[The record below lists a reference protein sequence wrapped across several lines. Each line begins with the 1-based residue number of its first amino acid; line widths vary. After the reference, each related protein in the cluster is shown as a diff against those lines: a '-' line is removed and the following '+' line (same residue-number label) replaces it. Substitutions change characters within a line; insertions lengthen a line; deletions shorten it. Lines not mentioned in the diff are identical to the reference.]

1 MNNPHPPHP
10 AKTREHFPSRLKI
23 GWGWGGWITREEAK
37 AMPVS
42 FGRSPWS
49 NPQWLITLLWG
60 HWSQHLCSFLWH
72 PVHGLRCLQKHKC
85 FWWVNSKFQ
94 LPMEWQFQKVEGS
107 MQSGKKKKKYTIPTK
122 EWRESFS
129 APEAFPG
136 WTLESLKYFFLK
148 KLIPRALLQP
158 ILMRMSRGSTQAQLF
173 TSFQVCF
180 NTHPGLRVTAGILD
194 KMLEGKWDAK

>member
-23 GWGWGGWITREEAK
+23 GWGWGGWITREKAK

-107 MQSGKKKKKYTIPTK
+107 MQSEKKKKKVYYTNKRVKRELFCPWSIP
-122 EWRESFS
+122 WLDIRI
-129 APEAFPG
+129 PEV
-136 WTLESLKYFFLK
+136 LFLK
-148 KLIPRALLQP
+148 KADSQDPTPAH
-158 ILMRMSRGSTQAQLF
+158 SNEN
-173 TSFQVCF
+173 V
-180 NTHPGLRVTAGILD
+180 
-194 KMLEGKWDAK
+194 